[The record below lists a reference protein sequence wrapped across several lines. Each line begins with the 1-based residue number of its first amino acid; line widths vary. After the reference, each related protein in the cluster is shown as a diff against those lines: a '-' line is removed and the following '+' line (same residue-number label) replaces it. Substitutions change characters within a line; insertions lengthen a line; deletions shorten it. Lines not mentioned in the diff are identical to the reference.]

1 MSVSERVVDRR
12 RVEPVTA
19 GRPAPGV
26 WRRRTP
32 PTRCSGCGAPSRL
45 WRLSWRP
52 SERLSSTSRKRW
64 LRCQDVGWCRIADS
78 CRGCP
83 RATRLAQSGLRSAG
97 RRRARA
103 IFRIRALCL
112 PGGAGGGPRG
122 KQKGNPTRSGG
133 GGPACHASDHGR
145 LTRNCRSM
153 SPRAS
158 GVRGVTVIRF
168 RGAGDGDGVPL
179 RPRSFWR
186 LGRGPRS
193 HAGGPLRPARAV
205 WRLGRGGSGTGPLH
219 CTAPPARGGPP
230 PRSSSCRS
238 HLLRPGALGAR
249 RRPGLIWCSTW
260 SWTRTWM

>member
-133 GGPACHASDHGR
+133 GGPACHASDPGR

-158 GVRGVTVIRF
+158 GVRGVDVIRF

-186 LGRGPRS
+186 LGRTEVSRWRS
-193 HAGGPLRPARAV
+193 SPTCPGGMATRQ
-205 WRLGRGGSGTGPLH
+205 RGIGHGATALH
-219 CTAPPARGGPP
+219 CAARPRWASPALLLLPKPPAPPWSARCPTPAGA
-230 PRSSSCRS
+230 
-238 HLLRPGALGAR
+238 HLV
-249 RRPGLIWCSTW
+249 
-260 SWTRTWM
+260 